1 MSLFRLGS
9 EVAVDTV
16 KSTTTSI
23 ISDTTKSLL
32 IKYAVIGTAAGLAY
46 AVLSSNNDEGGK
58 KKKNKK
64 KTQNFYLPAPI
75 AESLAPDYGER
86 KEIVKAVGN
95 KETIPSLLHLFAK
108 TKGVRFA
115 MRVATALQNIHG
127 NSSRE
132 VFQKI
137 VAAIVGQP
145 SLITALSN
153 PSEEG
158 ILEAVQATIVEEDGK
173 EDGYFWMKNIQG
185 FEELR

>member
-16 KSTTTSI
+16 KSTTTAV

-32 IKYAVIGTAAGLAY
+32 IKYAIIGTAAGLAY
-46 AVLSSNNDEGGK
+46 AALSSNNDETDKKKKK
-58 KKKNKK
+58 KKKNK
-64 KTQNFYLPAPI
+64 NFYLPAPV
-75 AESLAPDYGER
+75 AESLAPDFSER
-86 KEIVKAVGN
+86 KQIVKAVGN

-115 MRVATALQNIHG
+115 TRVAEALQNIHG
-127 NSSRE
+127 NASRE
-132 VFQKI
+132 VFQKV

-158 ILEAVQATIVEEDGK
+158 ILEAVQATLVEEDGK
-173 EDGYFWMKNIQG
+173 EDGYFWMKNVQG